1 MTEMSREVGRDEET
15 KRTREVV
22 IKKQGTRETRPN
34 KQQTSQ
40 SAGGGERIRNV
51 RDERRQREG
60 GGRGG
65 IVCRPSLARE
75 EDKTATR
82 RRQT

>member
-22 IKKQGTRETRPN
+22 IKKQGTRETHPN

-40 SAGGGERIRNV
+40 SAGEGE
-51 RDERRQREG
+51 
-60 GGRGG
+60 
-65 IVCRPSLARE
+65 
-75 EDKTATR
+75 
-82 RRQT
+82 